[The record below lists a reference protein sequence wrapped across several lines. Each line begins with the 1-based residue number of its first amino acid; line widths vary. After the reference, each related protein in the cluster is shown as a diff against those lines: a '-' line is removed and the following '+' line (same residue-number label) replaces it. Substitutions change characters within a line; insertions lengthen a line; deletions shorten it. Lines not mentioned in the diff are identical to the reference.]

1 MFTFVS
7 PLVWKPSSTFFV
19 SLFLFN
25 TLLRDGLVFLNWRER
40 ETQKQQFKSLEFGK
54 CSLVGLKAFS
64 SAGFVKWNENSK
76 IKDQKRKKNIT
87 FVTELLWIHNEL
99 SVYDFI

>member
-1 MFTFVS
+1 MFIFVS

-19 SLFLFN
+19 SLFLFL
-25 TLLRDGLVFLNWRER
+25 TLLRDYFFLNWRER
-40 ETQKQQFKSLEFGK
+40 ETHKQQFKSLELGK

-64 SAGFVKWNENSK
+64 SAGFMKWNKNSK

-99 SVYDFI
+99 IVYDFI